1 MSEADRRNAQ
11 TGSARMRDRSG
22 VDDARAQLEPY
33 LLDGE
38 SLLWWGRPD
47 PTKHLGRNDI
57 FLVPFSLLWGGFAI
71 FWEIGVLASGAPAYF
86 GLFGLVFVAIG
97 LYMIFGR
104 FIVKARRKLRTAY
117 GLTDQ
122 RVLVAVGSGA
132 LSDTQVA
139 RQPIDQRVSRNG
151 RHMTVVIGR
160 PAHGASAAAMYA
172 NTGME
177 FFTVGSAPI
186 GFYDVA
192 DVAGLKGA
200 LGRVRR

>member
-1 MSEADRRNAQ
+1 
-11 TGSARMRDRSG
+11 MRDRSG

-33 LLDGE
+33 LLEGE

-47 PTKHLGRNDI
+47 PTKHLGKSD
-57 FLVPFSLLWGGFAI
+57 FFVVPFSLLWGGFAVV
-71 FWEIGVLASGAPAYF
+71 WEVGVLTSGAPAGF
-86 GLFGLVFVAIG
+86 VAFGLVFVAIG

-104 FIVKARRKLRTAY
+104 FIVKVRRKRRTAY

-132 LSDTQVA
+132 LSDSPVSH
-139 RQPIDQRVSRNG
+139 QPIDQRVSRDR
-151 RHMTVVIGR
+151 RHMTLVVGR
-160 PAHGASAAAMYA
+160 SAHGASAATLYA

-177 FFTVGSAPI
+177 FFAFGGAPI

-192 DVAGLKGA
+192 DVTGLTGA